1 MSSPQQRQP
10 MPLSPGVISP
20 TWNGDWFVVLCRRD
34 HRADRVTLVARW
46 LTIHTKIR
54 PNILGRIFVQTTA
67 HTLRGSTNIRPKYQL
82 VDVIDKPLRLTST
95 LGTIYIGITS
105 TKTF

>member
-20 TWNGDWFVVLCRRD
+20 TWNGDWFVVLCTKD

-67 HTLRGSTNIRPKYQL
+67 HTLRGSTNIRPKYQ
-82 VDVIDKPLRLTST
+82 RN
-95 LGTIYIGITS
+95 LGEANDGHTPACLCKSIEKIEDG
-105 TKTF
+105 